1 MRDRERERERA
12 GDSREIRAVSV
23 RCSVHKSKLK
33 TEPELGKNLTEL
45 KLANGSRKPQR
56 QRESERGRERTKA
69 LTDSEFFTLMK
80 PIKMRRKVL
89 IECECGSWLDFYLFI
104 TC

>member
-12 GDSREIRAVSV
+12 RDSREIRAVSV

-45 KLANGSRKPQR
+45 KLANGS
-56 QRESERGRERTKA
+56 
-69 LTDSEFFTLMK
+69 
-80 PIKMRRKVL
+80 
-89 IECECGSWLDFYLFI
+89 
-104 TC
+104 